1 LSVARRQVITALL
14 SALGTAAC
22 GAQGP
27 ALRSSPKA
35 PSPLALDPLVDL
47 VPAATLQWLV
57 EVRPL
62 EILGSPALA
71 PLFAAVASDDQLETF
86 ARRHGGVDLR
96 QAEQVVVSGHG
107 VSTLGLARLAV
118 EPWRVEAAFA
128 ARARVVEGRAVDRG
142 VTRFWGTVGDEREQV
157 AVFGRS
163 GVGIE
168 RGALGP
174 LQAAVYFAQGRLKRS
189 APALRAAPLAPA
201 ATTVGEA
208 PIRGFAPG
216 PFVGD
221 WGAGLGGLLGA
232 ATALAVSLR
241 AHQNEPHAATAQ
253 APSEL
258 PFLALRVVLTGA
270 WGDDAPAAAERLS
283 AAFQVLAED
292 PLGRLMG
299 IDHPASDP
307 VTSGAPDALALD
319 VTLDPV
325 RMGKGVRAAMS
336 ASAAEIMAF

>member
-1 LSVARRQVITALL
+1 MSVARRQVLTALL
-14 SALGTAAC
+14 SALGGAAC

-27 ALRSSPKA
+27 ALRPSPTA

-71 PLFAAVASDDQLETF
+71 PLLAAVASDDQLETF

-107 VSTLGLARLAV
+107 ASTLALARLAV

-157 AVFGRS
+157 AVFGRN
-163 GVGIE
+163 GVGVE

-189 APALRAAPLAPA
+189 APALRAAPLAPT

-216 PFVGD
+216 PFLGD

-232 ATALAVSLR
+232 ATALGVGLR
-241 AHQNEPHAATAQ
+241 GEDAPRRAPAQ
-253 APSEL
+253 APAGPS
-258 PFLALRVVLTGA
+258 FLALRVVLTGA
-270 WGDDAPAAAERLS
+270 WGDDAAAAAERLA

-299 IDHPASDP
+299 IDHPVSDP
-307 VTSGAPDALALD
+307 ITSGAPDALALD
-319 VTLDPV
+319 VALDPV

>member
-1 LSVARRQVITALL
+1 MARRGGVRRA
-14 SALGTAAC
+14 
-22 GAQGP
+22 GP
-27 ALRSSPKA
+27 GGRRAGSRPRG
-35 PSPLALDPLVDL
+35 DPLL
-47 VPAATLQWLV
+47 
-57 EVRPL
+57 
-62 EILGSPALA
+62 
-71 PLFAAVASDDQLETF
+71 
-86 ARRHGGVDLR
+86 
-96 QAEQVVVSGHG
+96 GHG
-107 VSTLGLARLAV
+107 
-118 EPWRVEAAFA
+118 
-128 ARARVVEGRAVDRG
+128 
-142 VTRFWGTVGDEREQV
+142 GDEREQV

-189 APALRAAPLAPA
+189 APALRAAPLGPA
-201 ATTVGEA
+201 AATVGET

-216 PFVGD
+216 PFIGD
-221 WGAGLGGLLGA
+221 WGAGLGGLLRA

-241 AHQNEPHAATAQ
+241 AQDAPRDATSK
-253 APSEL
+253 APAGL

-270 WGDDAPAAAERLS
+270 WGDDAPAAAERLG

-299 IDHPASDP
+299 IDHPMSDP
-307 VTSGAPDALALD
+307 VTSGAPDALVLD
-319 VTLDPV
+319 VALDPV